1 MQLVIGQENGE
12 TASIEVD
19 DNTAQTLQG
28 KRIGDEFDGSVVGLD
43 DYTLA
48 VTGGSDSEGFPMKRQ
63 IHGTGRKKVLLS
75 AGTGARKLEDGE
87 RTRKSVRG
95 NTVSE
100 EIVQLNCEVV
110 ESGSETIE
118 DLLEEEEE

>member
-1 MQLVIGQENGE
+1 MQLVIGQEDGT

-19 DNTAQTLQG
+19 DDTAQTLNGRQ
-28 KRIGDEFDGSVVGLD
+28 IGDEFDGSVVGLD
-43 DYTLA
+43 GYTLA

-63 IHGTGRKKVLLS
+63 IQGTGRKKVLLS
-75 AGTGARKLEDGE
+75 EGTGARNLEDGE

-100 EIVQLNCEVV
+100 EIVQLNCQVV

-118 DLLEEEEE
+118 ALLEEDEA